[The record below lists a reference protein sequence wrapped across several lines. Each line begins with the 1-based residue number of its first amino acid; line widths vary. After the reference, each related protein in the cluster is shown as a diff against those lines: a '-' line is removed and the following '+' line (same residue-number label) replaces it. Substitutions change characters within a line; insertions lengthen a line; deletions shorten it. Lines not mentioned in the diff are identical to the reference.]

1 MPSNQIFISYKSENA
16 NDVRFFVERLMA
28 AGATVWFA
36 EYEVLAAN
44 YDLLQG
50 KIDPEIESAID
61 ASSAAIVFTNN
72 RWAASEYCLKEI
84 RWIIAGIPHDR
95 IVQVCIPKEEQPALT
110 APALKNIETIEYRDG
125 DTKTVLEFI
134 GRRLNIP
141 GLDVPPSVDT
151 DSMYLTRF
159 GPLRT
164 GPLRRISLPPSYSR
178 IARSH
183 LFRFEGEIDSQKVC
197 LDLNINPSCVGSRSV
212 NSRIHGPRDDDAR
225 RRHQDPRRGD
235 GVAGALAR
243 AAAHEPVAGHAV
255 ARAQAARREP
265 VCLLPAG
272 GWHRALV

>member
-44 YDLLQG
+44 YDLL
-50 KIDPEIESAID
+50 
-61 ASSAAIVFTNN
+61 
-72 RWAASEYCLKEI
+72 
-84 RWIIAGIPHDR
+84 
-95 IVQVCIPKEEQPALT
+95 
-110 APALKNIETIEYRDG
+110 
-125 DTKTVLEFI
+125 
-134 GRRLNIP
+134 
-141 GLDVPPSVDT
+141 
-151 DSMYLTRF
+151 
-159 GPLRT
+159 
-164 GPLRRISLPPSYSR
+164 
-178 IARSH
+178 RSH